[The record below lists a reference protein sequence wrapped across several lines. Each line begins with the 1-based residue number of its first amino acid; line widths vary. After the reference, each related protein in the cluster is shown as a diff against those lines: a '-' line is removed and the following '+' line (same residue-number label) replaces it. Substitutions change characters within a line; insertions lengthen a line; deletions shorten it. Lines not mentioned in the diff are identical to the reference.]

1 MECQSIT
8 NGNKH
13 ALVIGG
19 SIAGLLAARVLA
31 EYFELVTIVEQDCI
45 PETPEP
51 RRGVPQSCQV
61 HVLLVQGQRILEQL
75 FPGLEAEL
83 TKAGASNVD
92 WTADCSML
100 GFIGWEPRF
109 ESGLITRTCSRNLL
123 EWLVRR
129 RLAAYSN
136 IRFLENCQAVGLL
149 PNTSQTRV
157 IGVRVRYHNYPQQN
171 ASAAEAALSANFVVD
186 ASGRNSQ
193 APRWLEAIGYSAP
206 QETLINSFLGY
217 ASRWYQRPASLVAD
231 SQSLLL
237 WPKPPNSSRAGML
250 YPIEGDRWIVSV
262 TGVGRDYPPTDENG
276 FLEFT
281 RSLRS
286 SILYQAIKNAQ
297 PLSPIY
303 AYRGTENRQRHYE
316 RLSRWPDGF
325 VAIGDAVCA
334 FNPIYG
340 QGMTV
345 AAMGALTLAQCLK
358 QQYQSQANSDL
369 AGIAQRFQR
378 KLAKVNA
385 IPWMMATGED
395 LRWST
400 TEGGQPSRIN
410 RLMHWYLD
418 RVRLVTTENPNALK
432 AFMEVLHLVKPPTTL
447 FQLDILA
454 SVLKRTIKGIVS
466 KAVAQALLLTK
477 KNTGTTSINK

>member
-1 MECQSIT
+1 MEVPITTT

-19 SIAGLLAARVLA
+19 SMAGLLAARVLV
-31 EYFELVTIVEQDCI
+31 EYFDLVTIVERDRL
-45 PETPEP
+45 PKTPGP
-51 RRGVPQSCQV
+51 RRGVPQSSQV
-61 HVLLVQGQRILEQL
+61 HVLLVQGQQILEQL

-83 TKAGASNVD
+83 TASGASTVD
-92 WTADCSML
+92 WIADCLTL
-100 GFIGWEPRF
+100 GFGGWEPRF
-109 ESGLITRTCSRNLL
+109 ESGLITRTCSRDLL
-123 EWLVRR
+123 EWSVRR

-149 PNTSQTRV
+149 SNTSQTRV
-157 IGVRVRYHNYPQQN
+157 IGVRVHHHNYPQQN
-171 ASAAEAALSANFVVD
+171 LSATEATLSANFVVD

-193 APRWLEAIGYSAP
+193 ALQWLEALGYPGP
-206 QETLINSFLGY
+206 QQTIINSFLGY
-217 ASRWYQRPASLVAD
+217 ASRLYQRPANLVANT
-231 SQSLLL
+231 QALLV
-237 WPKPPNSSRAGML
+237 WPKPPDRSRAGIL
-250 YPIEGDRWIVSV
+250 YPIEGERWILTV

-286 SILYQAIKNAQ
+286 SILYEAIKNAQ

-303 AYRGTENRQRHYE
+303 AYRRTENRQRHYE
-316 RLSRWPDGF
+316 RLAKWPEGF

-345 AAMGALTLAQCLK
+345 AAMGALTLGQCLRE
-358 QQYQSQANSDL
+358 QHHSQANSDL
-369 AGIAQRFQR
+369 VGLAQSFQR

-400 TEGGQPSRIN
+400 TEGGQPSVIN

-418 RVRLVTTENPNALK
+418 RVRLVTNENPNALK
-432 AFMEVLHLVKPPTTL
+432 AFMEVLHLLKPPTTL
-447 FQLDILA
+447 FQPNILA
-454 SVLKRTIKGIVS
+454 SVLKRVV
-466 KAVAQALLLTK
+466 KA
-477 KNTGTTSINK
+477 TSPSLAHYHAPVLPPQ